1 MLLVHFFKPL
11 KDVSDDAMAFAS
23 QVFCRFLGYLNYI
36 AMRVFVDKA
45 IYFFLEFRRCDGAV
59 FQTNIHQLTD
69 VASPPGIFEGK
80 ERFNELASEVRSQ
93 KGFISIKDRMR
104 PVFIELFE
112 DVVIL
117 RTVIF
122 QRIIGINKQRMAG

>member
-1 MLLVHFFKPL
+1 MALIGLLVSVRENGGEP
-11 KDVSDDAMAFAS
+11 
-23 QVFCRFLGYLNYI
+23 
-36 AMRVFVDKA
+36 
-45 IYFFLEFRRCDGAV
+45 YFFLEFRRCDSAV
-59 FQTNIHQLTD
+59 FQTNIHQLTY